1 MKGFVKKFAVVV
13 LGIMVFSMLV
23 SAAYAS
29 TWLISYNVYTSG
41 GTYNPVGKA
50 QEKENATAVT
60 SKINDTGFAQ
70 GYRVRV
76 MGCDEN
82 GIDPVNRTVY
92 NNYDVAYVFCS
103 EDKYYVLI
111 GLTQHGAQNAQPNG
125 HVILSERSESK
136 DLCTNLTV
144 NVTIKAKILR
154 LHSASLRSAQDDNAL
169 HYAK

>member
-1 MKGFVKKFAVVV
+1 
-13 LGIMVFSMLV
+13 MVFSMLV

-103 EDKYYVLI
+103 EDKYYNIDNVVYNHGHGYVKLLI
-111 GLTQHGAQNAQPNG
+111 YPVGGSGTTSGEWSPDSNQTWSKP
-125 HVILSERSESK
+125 ES
-136 DLCTNLTV
+136 
-144 NVTIKAKILR
+144 AG
-154 LHSASLRSAQDDNAL
+154 
-169 HYAK
+169 